1 MGESVK
7 VLEGAIDQL
16 AEGTEIT
23 AVEKAEI
30 TVEAA
35 AGGSLTD
42 LHKIIQAFQLEQQDY
57 RTFSALTLAYIGDCV
72 FDLVIRTVVIY
83 HSKKAVNDLHKKAI
97 KFVKAESQALM
108 IQGLLDEEILTE
120 EERSVYKR
128 GRNTKSHT
136 SAKNASIAAYR
147 KATGFEALIGYLYV
161 TGQMERILELTKA
174 GLKYLDAVL

>member
-1 MGESVK
+1 MGESISELQGMSDLGK
-7 VLEGAIDQL
+7 IMQFFELE
-16 AEGTEIT
+16 E
-23 AVEKAEI
+23 
-30 TVEAA
+30 
-35 AGGSLTD
+35 
-42 LHKIIQAFQLEQQDY
+42 QDY

-72 FDLVIRTVVIY
+72 YELVVRTVVIH

-108 IQGLLDEEILTE
+108 MQGLLDEEILTE
-120 EERSVYKR
+120 EEITIYKR

-161 TGQMERILELTKA
+161 TNQMERILELTKI
-174 GLKYLDAVL
+174 GLKYVEATL

>member
-1 MGESVK
+1 MGESISELQEMSDLGK
-7 VLEGAIDQL
+7 IMQSFELE
-16 AEGTEIT
+16 
-23 AVEKAEI
+23 
-30 TVEAA
+30 
-35 AGGSLTD
+35 S
-42 LHKIIQAFQLEQQDY
+42 QDY

-72 FDLVIRTVVIY
+72 FELVVRTVVIH

-108 IQGLLDEEILTE
+108 MQGLLDEEILTE
-120 EERSVYKR
+120 EEVTIYKR

-161 TGQMERILELTKA
+161 TNQMERILELTKI
-174 GLKYLDAVL
+174 GLKYVEATL

>member
-7 VLEGAIDQL
+7 ALE
-16 AEGTEIT
+16 
-23 AVEKAEI
+23 
-30 TVEAA
+30 
-35 AGGSLTD
+35 SD
-42 LHKIIQAFQLEQQDY
+42 LHKIMEAFELEEQDY

-72 FDLVIRTVVIY
+72 FELVIRTVVIY

-108 IQGLLDEEILTE
+108 MQGLMDEDILTE
-120 EERSVYKR
+120 EEKNIYKR

-136 SAKNASIAAYR
+136 SAKNASIADYR
-147 KATGFEALIGYLYV
+147 KATGFEAMIGYLYV

-174 GLKYLDAVL
+174 GLKYVEATL

>member
-1 MGESVK
+1 MGESISELQGMSDLGK
-7 VLEGAIDQL
+7 IMQFFELE
-16 AEGTEIT
+16 E
-23 AVEKAEI
+23 
-30 TVEAA
+30 
-35 AGGSLTD
+35 
-42 LHKIIQAFQLEQQDY
+42 QDY

-72 FDLVIRTVVIY
+72 YELVVRTVVIH

-108 IQGLLDEEILTE
+108 MQGLLDEEILTE
-120 EERSVYKR
+120 EEITIYKR

-161 TGQMERILELTKA
+161 TNQMERILELTKA
-174 GLKYLDAVL
+174 GLKYVEATL

>member
-7 VLEGAIDQL
+7 ALE
-16 AEGTEIT
+16 
-23 AVEKAEI
+23 
-30 TVEAA
+30 
-35 AGGSLTD
+35 SD
-42 LHKIIQAFQLEQQDY
+42 LHKIMEAFELEEQDY

-72 FDLVIRTVVIY
+72 FELVIRTVVIY

-108 IQGLLDEEILTE
+108 MQGLMDEDILTE
-120 EERSVYKR
+120 EEKNIYKR

-136 SAKNASIAAYR
+136 SAKNASIADYR
-147 KATGFEALIGYLYV
+147 KATGFEAMIGYLYV

-174 GLKYLDAVL
+174 GLKYVEATLY

>member
-7 VLEGAIDQL
+7 ALEGA
-16 AEGTEIT
+16 
-23 AVEKAEI
+23 
-30 TVEAA
+30 AA
-35 AGGSLTD
+35 QETPEVSEEAGGANAMAQMTD
-42 LHKIIQAFQLEQQDY
+42 LHKIMHAFQLEQQDY

-72 FDLVIRTVVIY
+72 FDLVIRTVVI
-83 HSKKAVNDLHKKAI
+83 HHCKKAVNDLHKKTI

-108 IQGLLDEEILTE
+108 VQGLLEEEFLSEEEIN
-120 EERSVYKR
+120 VYKR

-161 TGQMERILELTKA
+161 TNQIERILELTKA
-174 GLKYLDAVL
+174 GLKYVEATL

>member
-1 MGESVK
+1 MGESIGE
-7 VLEGAIDQL
+7 LQEM
-16 AEGTEIT
+16 
-23 AVEKAEI
+23 
-30 TVEAA
+30 
-35 AGGSLTD
+35 SD
-42 LHKIIQAFQLEQQDY
+42 LGKIMQAFELESQDY

-72 FDLVIRTVVIY
+72 FELVVRTVVIH

-108 IQGLLDEEILTE
+108 MQGLLDEEILTDE
-120 EERSVYKR
+120 EITIYKR

-161 TGQMERILELTKA
+161 TNQMERILELTKE
-174 GLKYLDAVL
+174 GLKFVEATL

>member
-7 VLEGAIDQL
+7 PLE
-16 AEGTEIT
+16 
-23 AVEKAEI
+23 
-30 TVEAA
+30 
-35 AGGSLTD
+35 TD
-42 LHKIIQAFQLEQQDY
+42 LHKIMHAFQLEQQDY

-72 FDLVIRTVVIY
+72 FDLVIRTVVIH
-83 HSKKAVNDLHKKAI
+83 HSKKAVNDLHKKAT

-108 IQGLLDEEILTE
+108 IQGLLDEEILTD

-161 TGQMERILELTKA
+161 TDQMERILELTKA
-174 GLKYLDAVL
+174 GLKYVEAVL

>member
-1 MGESVK
+1 MGESISELQGMSDLGK
-7 VLEGAIDQL
+7 IMQSFELEA
-16 AEGTEIT
+16 
-23 AVEKAEI
+23 
-30 TVEAA
+30 
-35 AGGSLTD
+35 
-42 LHKIIQAFQLEQQDY
+42 QDY

-72 FDLVIRTVVIY
+72 YELVVRTVVIH

-108 IQGLLDEEILTE
+108 MQGLLDEEILTE
-120 EERSVYKR
+120 EEITIYKR

-161 TGQMERILELTKA
+161 TNQMERILELTKI
-174 GLKYLDAVL
+174 GLKYVEATL

>member
-1 MGESVK
+1 MGESISELQEMSDLGK
-7 VLEGAIDQL
+7 IMQSFELE
-16 AEGTEIT
+16 
-23 AVEKAEI
+23 
-30 TVEAA
+30 
-35 AGGSLTD
+35 S
-42 LHKIIQAFQLEQQDY
+42 QDY

-72 FDLVIRTVVIY
+72 FELVVRTVVIH

-108 IQGLLDEEILTE
+108 MQGLLDEEILTDE
-120 EERSVYKR
+120 EVTIYKR

-161 TGQMERILELTKA
+161 TNQMERILELTKI
-174 GLKYLDAVL
+174 GLKYVEATL

>member
-1 MGESVK
+1 MGESISELQEMSDLGK
-7 VLEGAIDQL
+7 IMQSFELEA
-16 AEGTEIT
+16 
-23 AVEKAEI
+23 
-30 TVEAA
+30 
-35 AGGSLTD
+35 
-42 LHKIIQAFQLEQQDY
+42 QDY

-72 FDLVIRTVVIY
+72 YELVVRTVVIH

-120 EERSVYKR
+120 DEINIYKR

-161 TGQMERILELTKA
+161 TNQMERILELTKA
-174 GLKYLDAVL
+174 GLKFVEATL